1 MKNVAVLGSTGS
13 IGRQTLDVI
22 GRHSDEF
29 RITVLTAASN
39 TGVLA
44 EQIENYSPE
53 YVGIL
58 DGEAARG
65 IARRYPDIKV
75 VTGGDIDALPALDCV
90 DTAVNGI
97 SGFAGLRPLINALN
111 RGKTVAL
118 ANKESVVCA
127 HHAVSTALKKG
138 GGRILPV
145 DSEQSAIFQC
155 LAAGRRQDLKS
166 ILLTASGGP
175 FRDFTYA
182 QLQKATVEMA
192 LAHPTWRMGAKI
204 TIDSATLFNKGL
216 ELMEAAY
223 LFNIDARD
231 IRILIHPQ
239 SIIHS
244 MTEFRD
250 GAVFAQMSV
259 PDMRLAIQYAL
270 TYPERLPCP
279 VEPLDLTRVARLSFF
294 APDEERFPAIPLAYA
309 AYEAGGTLPIAYN
322 AANEIAVDM
331 FKKGIIKFTDIARC
345 VAYTMEK
352 MPMGNADTTEAV
364 ISFDDEA
371 RRIAL
376 RCFGKEKK

>member
-22 GRHSDEF
+22 GHHPAEF
-29 RITVLTAASN
+29 NITALTAASN
-39 TGVLA
+39 TGILI
-44 EQIENYSPE
+44 EQIERFKPE

-58 DGEAARG
+58 DGEAARL
-65 IARRYPDIKV
+65 IAQRYPHIEV
-75 VTGGDIDALPALDCV
+75 VTGGDINALPALNCV
-90 DTAVNGI
+90 DIAVNGI
-97 SGFAGLRPLINALN
+97 SGFAGLQPLINALSH
-111 RGKTVAL
+111 GKTVAL
-118 ANKESVVCA
+118 ANKESIVCG
-127 HHAVSTALKKG
+127 HHAVEAAIKKG

-155 LAAGRRQDLKS
+155 LAAGKRRELKS

-175 FRDFTYA
+175 FRDFTRA
-182 QLQKATVEMA
+182 QLEEVTVEMA

-204 TIDSATLFNKGL
+204 TIDSASLFNKGL

-223 LFNIDARD
+223 LFNVSASD

-239 SIIHS
+239 SIVHS
-244 MTEFRD
+244 MTEFCD
-250 GAVFAQMSV
+250 GSVFAQMSV

-279 VEPLDLTRVARLSFF
+279 VEPLDLTHVAQLSFF
-294 APDEERFPAIPLAYA
+294 APDEKRFPAIPLAYA

-322 AANEIAVDM
+322 AANEVAVDM
-331 FKKGIIKFTDIARC
+331 FKRGIIKFTDIAEC
-345 VAYTMEK
+345 VAYTMGK
-352 MPMGNADTTEAV
+352 MPMGNADTVEAI

-376 RCFGKEKK
+376 RCFGKEK